1 MTQDAPQNASQTPG
15 LFLLGLTGA
24 LSLASSQGL
33 GRFFYTPVLP
43 GMMAAL
49 GLSPSDAGLIAAANF
64 TGYLVGA
71 LVAAG
76 SLAAGRERQAA
87 LGGLLCTAL
96 AMAAM
101 AMVQT
106 LPMFMLVRFLA
117 GVSSAFGLIFTSAV
131 VIEAA
136 ARAGSSAVPSA
147 HFGGVGIGISISSLV
162 VFAISHLGGGSAE
175 GWRQSWLTGA
185 ALAFA
190 VFILAAIVLPRPQA
204 HAQRAAEPPLVWR
217 AGFVLS
223 AIAYCGF
230 GFGYIVSATFLV
242 TIARNS
248 GSGDVAEFACWFLT
262 GIACFVSLFA
272 WQPLIRRFGADV
284 MMAVCMAVLSVGTLA
299 SVLLPGAYAV
309 VAGGLLLGGT
319 FMVITSSGLATGRAF
334 AQASPRRAMGV
345 MTAIFGVGQIAG
357 PLAAG
362 RIADMTGSFLWP
374 SVIAALVLLV
384 SALLIVPVI
393 AARDKT
399 A

>member
-1 MTQDAPQNASQTPG
+1 MTHAASHSPR

-43 GMMAAL
+43 GMMATL
-49 GLSPSDAGLIAAANF
+49 GLSSSDAGLIAAANF
-64 TGYLVGA
+64 AGYLMGA

-87 LGGLLCTAL
+87 LAGLLCTAL

-101 AMVQT
+101 AVVQS

-117 GVSSAFGLIFTSAV
+117 GFSSAFGLIFTSAI
-131 VIEAA
+131 VIDVA

-147 HFGGVGIGISISSLV
+147 HFGGVGIGISVSSLV
-162 VFAISHLGGGSAE
+162 VFAVSHLAGGSAE

-185 ALAFA
+185 GLALAIF
-190 VFILAAIVLPRPQA
+190 VLAFVVLPRAQA
-204 HAQRAAEPPLVWR
+204 HAQKAEEPKLVWR
-217 AGFVLS
+217 PGLLLS

-242 TIARNS
+242 TIARAS
-248 GSGDVAEFACWFLT
+248 GSGNMAEFACWFLT
-262 GIACFVSLFA
+262 GIACFCSLFV
-272 WQPLIRRFGADV
+272 WQPLIRRRGADV
-284 MMAVCMAVLSVGTLA
+284 TLAVCMAVLSLGTLA

-309 VAGGLLLGGT
+309 VAGGILLGGT
-319 FMVITSSGLATGRAF
+319 FMVITSCGLATGRAF
-334 AQASPRRAMGV
+334 APESPRRAMGV
-345 MTAIFGVGQIAG
+345 MTAIFGLGQIAG
-357 PLAAG
+357 PLVAG
-362 RIADMTGSFLWP
+362 RIADMTGSFFWP
-374 SVIAALVLLV
+374 SLIAAIVLLAG
-384 SALLIVPVI
+384 ALLLVPVI
-393 AARDKT
+393 AGRNKA